1 MVCLRASL
9 EAGYCAITY
18 LLGIGDRHLE
28 NLMLDVR
35 GHLFH
40 IDFGYILGHDP
51 KPYPPPMKIV
61 KEMIDAMT
69 NVPLFKTYGC
79 EVLSESALCFCI
91 SQ

>member
-1 MVCLRASL
+1 
-9 EAGYCAITY
+9 
-18 LLGIGDRHLE
+18 
-28 NLMLDVR
+28 MLDVR

-79 EVLSESALCFCI
+79 EVWKSRL
-91 SQ
+91 